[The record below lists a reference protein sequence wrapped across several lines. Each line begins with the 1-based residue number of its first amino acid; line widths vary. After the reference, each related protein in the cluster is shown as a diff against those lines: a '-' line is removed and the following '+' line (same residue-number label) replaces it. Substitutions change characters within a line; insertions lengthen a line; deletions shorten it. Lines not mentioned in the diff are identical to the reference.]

1 MLDDRE
7 EVKLVDLAKDKQSI
21 AVQFELIEYKLQD
34 REDFNLFLSFWKTRD
49 FDEEN
54 YLGERKI
61 CLGPLLDEPDK
72 WAVNKKFELEALE
85 FEEV

>member
-1 MLDDRE
+1 LKEIFVRFTLDDKE
-7 EVKLVDLAKDKQSI
+7 EVKLVDLTQDKQAI

-34 REDFNLFLSFWKTRD
+34 REEFNLYLSLWKSRD

-61 CLGPLLDEPDK
+61 CLGPLLD
-72 WAVNKKFELEALE
+72 
-85 FEEV
+85 